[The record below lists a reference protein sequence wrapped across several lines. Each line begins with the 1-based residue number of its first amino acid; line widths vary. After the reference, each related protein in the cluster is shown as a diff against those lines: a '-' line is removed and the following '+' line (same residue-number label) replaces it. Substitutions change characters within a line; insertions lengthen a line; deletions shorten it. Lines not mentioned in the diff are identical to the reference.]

1 MEHKRIRLTNK
12 EADGY
17 IVPLGP
23 VNLVMIITDI
33 GILGCGAFDVAALDR
48 YDYPA
53 VRVKSESGLPIA
65 TLDDLQEGI
74 VKDANSVAGL
84 LGITA
89 GMKGKEALDLL

>member
-1 MEHKRIRLTNK
+1 MEHKKVSLTHK

-33 GILGCGAFDVAALDR
+33 GILGCGAFDVAALEK

-53 VRVKSESGLPIA
+53 ARVKSERGLPIA

-74 VKDANSVAGL
+74 VKDANSAAGI

>member
-1 MEHKRIRLTNK
+1 MIHEKVRLTHK

-17 IVPLGP
+17 VVPLGP
-23 VNLVMIITDI
+23 VNLVMIITDT
-33 GILGCGAFDVAALDR
+33 GMLGCGAFDVAALDR

-53 VRVKSESGLPIA
+53 ARVRSESGLPIA

-74 VKDANSVAGL
+74 VKDANSAAGV

-89 GMKGKEALDLL
+89 GMKGKEALDIL

>member
-1 MEHKRIRLTNK
+1 MVHEKVRLTHK

-17 IVPLGP
+17 VVPLGP
-23 VNLVMIITDI
+23 VNLVMIITDT
-33 GILGCGAFDVAALDR
+33 GMLGCGAFDVAALEK

-53 VRVKSESGLPIA
+53 ARVRSASGVPIT

-74 VKDANSVAGL
+74 VKDVNSAAGA

-89 GMKGKEALDLL
+89 GMKGKKALDLL

>member
-1 MEHKRIRLTNK
+1 MVYEKVRLTHK

-17 IVPLGP
+17 VVPLGP
-23 VNLVMIITDI
+23 VNLVMIITDT
-33 GILGCGAFDVAALDR
+33 GMLGCGAFDVAALDR

-53 VRVKSESGLPIA
+53 ARVRSESGLPIA

-74 VKDANSVAGL
+74 VKDANDTAGK
-84 LGITA
+84 LGIAA